1 MLTIQTSGLALANL
15 IWQQRTPEAAELM
28 GSLIKDCTCHESDRA
43 LEAIET
49 LQSDFVASIFHH
61 PLTAKFML
69 ASPALLRCVRLLLDA
84 CDSLGAN
91 IDDDMA
97 NFMAAATCIPSQ
109 VWLHRLFPLNPEL
122 ELHSLCERNVCIA
135 KVATSFNQVGLSL
148 WTAGFCLIEACLG
161 GLLPLSGKIV
171 CEVGAGVGMTAV
183 ALYKASASFPRML
196 PARLIMTDYCAQVL
210 ENMDSTIVCN
220 GVEHISIWKN
230 DPPLRPPPNTF
241 VVSDLLDVR
250 DPRACAE
257 FAVLHQV
264 SLILQL
270 VFHVEP
276 NFHMRALVAIFYES
290 LILARCV
297 HGRRHHI

>member
-1 MLTIQTSGLALANL
+1 MYAICAPFLPAISQTHAFGMQTSGLSLANL
-15 IWQQRTPEAAELM
+15 IWQQRTPDAAHLM
-28 GSLIKDCTCHESDRA
+28 GSLVKACTCLESERA
-43 LEAIET
+43 VVAIED
-49 LQSDFVASIFHH
+49 LQSDFVACIFHH
-61 PLTAKFML
+61 PLTIKFMQ

-97 NFMAAATCIPSQ
+97 NFMACATCAPSEIF
-109 VWLHRLFPLNPEL
+109 LHRLFPLNPDL
-122 ELHSLCERNVCIA
+122 ELQSLCERNVCVA

-161 GLLPLSGKIV
+161 GLLPLTGKVV

-183 ALYKASASFPRML
+183 ALHKAAASFPQVL
-196 PARLIMTDYCAQVL
+196 PSRLIMTDYCPQVL
-210 ENMDSTIVCN
+210 ENMDITIMSN
-220 GVEHISIWKN
+220 GIELISNWKN
-230 DPPLRPPPNTF
+230 VSPLRPPPGAF

-264 SLILQL
+264 NLIAHQ
-270 VFHVEP
+270 VY
-276 NFHMRALVAIFYES
+276 R
-290 LILARCV
+290 
-297 HGRRHHI
+297 